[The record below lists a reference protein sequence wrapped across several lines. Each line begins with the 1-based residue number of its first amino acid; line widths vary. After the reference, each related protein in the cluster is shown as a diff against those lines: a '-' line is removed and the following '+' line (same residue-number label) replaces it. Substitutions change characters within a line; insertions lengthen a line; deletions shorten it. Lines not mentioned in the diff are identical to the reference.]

1 MSRSSYKPNV
11 LFWIIGILGLA
22 WNAMGVKAY
31 LDQAYQTEAYLANT
45 PKEMLEI
52 AANAPSW
59 SKAVFAV
66 AVFVSVLA
74 CIALLLRKRISRF
87 LFLIGLLAVIVQT
100 ISTSFTEGI
109 FKAMDTF
116 NLVMFVMI
124 PIVAFFLYFYSK
136 SAANKGWLTA

>member
-31 LDQAYQTEAYLANT
+31 LDQAYQTEAYLAST
-45 PKEMLEI
+45 PEEMQAI

-59 SKAVFAV
+59 ITAVFAI
-66 AVFVSVLA
+66 AVFVSTLA
-74 CIALLLRKRISRF
+74 CILLLLRKRSSRL
-87 LFLIGLLAVIVQT
+87 LFLIGLLAVVIQT
-100 ISTSFTEGI
+100 INAAFTEGM
-109 FKAMDTF
+109 FDAMETF
-116 NLVMFVMI
+116 NLVMFIVI
-124 PIVAFFLYFYSK
+124 PVIAFFLYFYSK